1 MNKITTI
8 IIIIIILLGGYFLL
22 KGTPEPIP
30 SVSESTDQESI
41 TEPSVTEPSLSE
53 QASEQPPVSQTPIV
67 KENIV
72 TYTNAGYSP
81 NTITIK
87 VGETVVFKNESA
99 NKMWTASGVHPTH
112 FLYSG
117 TSLEEHCPDVS
128 STAFDQCGSGN
139 EYSFTFMKSGTWK
152 YHNHV
157 SPDDTGTIVVE

>member
-1 MNKITTI
+1 MNKTITT

-22 KGTPEPIP
+22 KDTSEPIP
-30 SVSESTDQESI
+30 SVSESTNQEPI
-41 TEPSVTEPSLSE
+41 TEPSTLEQPSE
-53 QASEQPPVSQTPIV
+53 QLPTTE
-67 KENIV
+67 ENVI
-72 TYTNAGYSP
+72 TYTNTGYSP

-87 VGETVVFKNESA
+87 VGETVIFKNQST
-99 NKMWTASGVHPTH
+99 NNMWTASGAHPTH

-152 YHNHV
+152 YHNHLNP
-157 SPDDTGTIVVE
+157 SDTGTIVVE